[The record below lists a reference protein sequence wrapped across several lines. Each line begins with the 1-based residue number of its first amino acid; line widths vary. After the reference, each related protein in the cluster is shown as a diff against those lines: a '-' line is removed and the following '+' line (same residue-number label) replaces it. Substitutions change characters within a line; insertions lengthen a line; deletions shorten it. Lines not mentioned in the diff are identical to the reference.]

1 MFFINRKKKRI
12 NDIIVRLDIIERL
25 MKINQSK
32 IKSYNIITKEE
43 YEYQILMEEKERL
56 LIELK
61 SLKKQKL

>member
-12 NDIIVRLDIIERL
+12 NDIVVRLDIIERL

-61 SLKKQKL
+61 SLKK

>member
-61 SLKKQKL
+61 SLKK